1 MGFQF
6 VILSLCGD
14 NMSKPVTESPH
25 LSYSACP
32 PPSTAALL
40 SCGDQNNRFHGKVMG
55 NSAYIF
61 SRPFI
66 VVQPLEKEV
75 AKALTTHTKS
85 SEETSMNPCVL
96 AQLVL
101 GSQS

>member
-1 MGFQF
+1 
-6 VILSLCGD
+6 
-14 NMSKPVTESPH
+14 
-25 LSYSACP
+25 
-32 PPSTAALL
+32 
-40 SCGDQNNRFHGKVMG
+40 MG